1 MLFCRWFWCWVSCRH
16 LHLPGGGALNA
27 EVDQVASS
35 VNPGAADLDNAA
47 SGALSNADSAAES
60 DSTPAAGTSIGPYG
74 SEGGDGSFDASSDG
88 ADALALTDNESD
100 RVAPYAMAYYAVL
113 YDSDGD
119 GAGEKLV
126 FQNSSLGLSKFGTK
140 VNSWSFS
147 EDASYSYSSKAPWY
161 AAYSSIKSIQF
172 NCPLSPVS
180 LRYWFYGLSKLESI
194 DFTNLDTSA
203 VTDMSYLFYGCSSL
217 KELDLSS
224 FDTSAV
230 TDMTAMFY
238 HCSSLASLDL
248 SSFDTGSVTAMGH
261 YYHGGSFTELKGM
274 FTGCSSLK
282 ELDLSSFDTSKV
294 KDMGAMF
301 CNCSSL
307 STIYA
312 SDGFDV
318 SAVESSDAMFNACSR
333 LVGGSGTAYS
343 GDYTDDKQRARIDAP
358 GSRGYFTDRNA
369 MGAAVLYSDD
379 ALVFQADASP
389 MQGHGD
395 VVSSYAFNLSGVGN
409 GTTPWAGA
417 SSKATSASFAFPL
430 APQSMRYWFSGFS
443 KLESIDFTNLNTS
456 AVMDMG
462 YLFNV
467 CSSIKSLD
475 LSSFDT
481 SAVTDMSYLFYGC
494 SSLKELDLSSF
505 DTSAVTDM
513 TAMFYH
519 CSSLASLD
527 LSSFDTGSVTAM
539 GHYYHGGSFTEL
551 KGMFT
556 GCSSLKELDL
566 SSFDTSKVKDMGAM
580 FCNCSSLSTI
590 YASDGFDVSAVESS
604 DAMFNACSRL
614 VGGSGTAY
622 SGDYTDDKQRARIDA
637 PGSRGYFTASCR
649 PSDHNIIIIADEDVC
664 EKGGTSEV
672 IHKCTVCGREFFHD
686 FVELAPGHVYVTD
699 PAVEATCVADGLTQ
713 GMHCATCGKVFVA
726 QKKIPMTGHTA
737 VVDKAVAP
745 TCTETGLTEGSHCSV
760 CGQVLVAQEAVA
772 SLGGHDPVA
781 DDAVDATCTEPG
793 LTGGFHCSRC
803 GEVLVAQEAV
813 PAKGHVV
820 VQDAATEAT
829 CTEPGF
835 SAGSHCSVCGQEIT
849 PRTEVP
855 ALGHDCGAPAVTFS
869 DDGNTATIVW
879 TCGRDASHK
888 KELTVQSTSRV
899 AATATCD
906 AAGTTEYSVDVAA
919 ADGWPAATGT
929 KTIADI
935 PAKGHVFGAPEI
947 SFAPDGKSA
956 TATWRCLRDASHVV
970 SEPCSVSSETTR
982 AATCTANG
990 VTSYTAV
997 AAADEGRGLT
1007 KGVATKNIA
1016 DIPAMGH
1023 AYGVPAIEFAANGR
1037 SATATWTCAN
1047 DPSHVEVADC
1057 AVASRVTKPATAA
1070 TPGETTYTATAP
1082 ADKERGLVGGTATKT
1097 LADIPATGSTY
1108 GAPKIVF
1115 AADGK
1120 TATAT
1125 WTSREDAS
1133 VKVIAECTVSA
1144 RVTKPA
1150 TCTDKG
1156 ETTYTAFADGGSENL
1171 PAGSAT
1177 KVVADIDALGHEFTG
1192 YVSNGDATC
1201 EHDGTETAACA
1212 HGCGATDTRVA
1223 AGSKKP
1229 HAWGAPVIL
1238 FAEDGASATAIWTCS
1253 NNVSH
1258 VKVADCAVASEVV
1271 SEASCCTA
1279 KLVRYTATAT
1289 AEGMPQGTASKTV
1302 QAAPAQGHSFCEPVI
1317 AFADDMG
1324 SATAT
1329 WTCAKDPSH
1338 VVTASCKVEKQV
1350 GTQATCFDNGDMLC
1364 VASFVADNGNLT
1376 VLACEHEAIPAAGH
1390 HFQGRVCSDCGTHLG
1405 DVNGNGVVNVVDAQI
1420 AYDIT
1425 IGKGDYSNL
1434 PGYRAYRAAADV
1446 TGTAGS
1452 PDGELDA
1459 SDAFRIQYVALCG
1472 WDID

>member
-35 VNPGAADLDNAA
+35 VDPGAANLDNAA
-47 SGALSNADSAAES
+47 SGALSNADDTAES
-60 DSTPAAGTSIGPYG
+60 DPAPAAGTSIGPYG

-100 RVAPYAMAYYAVL
+100 GVAPYAMAYYAVL

-119 GAGEKLV
+119 GTGEKLV
-126 FQNSSLGLSKFGTK
+126 FQNSSLGLSKFGAK

-147 EDASYSYSSKAPWY
+147 EDASYSDSSKAPWY
-161 AAYSSIKSIQF
+161 AAYGSIKSIQF

-203 VTDMSYLFYGCSSL
+203 VTDMNAAFSG
-217 KELDLSS
+217 
-224 FDTSAV
+224 
-230 TDMTAMFY
+230 
-238 HCSSLASLDL
+238 CSSLASLDL
-248 SSFDTGSVTAMGH
+248 SSFNTSAVTDMTAMFKSC
-261 YYHGGSFTELKGM
+261 YNLTSLDLSSFDTSAVMYMEYM
-274 FTGCSSLK
+274 FYGCSSLA

-294 KDMGAMF
+294 TSMYYMF
-301 CNCSSL
+301 GGCRSL
-307 STIYA
+307 STVYA

-318 SAVESSDAMFNACSR
+318 SAVASSGYMFYDCYR
-333 LVGGSGTAYS
+333 LVGGSGTAYDS
-343 GDYTDDKQRARIDAP
+343 DYRDKQRASIDAP
-358 GSRGYFTDRNA
+358 G
-369 MGAAVLYSDD
+369 
-379 ALVFQADASP
+379 
-389 MQGHGD
+389 
-395 VVSSYAFNLSGVGN
+395 
-409 GTTPWAGA
+409 
-417 SSKATSASFAFPL
+417 
-430 APQSMRYWFSGFS
+430 AP
-443 KLESIDFTNLNTS
+443 
-456 AVMDMG
+456 
-462 YLFNV
+462 
-467 CSSIKSLD
+467 
-475 LSSFDT
+475 
-481 SAVTDMSYLFYGC
+481 
-494 SSLKELDLSSF
+494 
-505 DTSAVTDM
+505 
-513 TAMFYH
+513 
-519 CSSLASLD
+519 
-527 LSSFDTGSVTAM
+527 
-539 GHYYHGGSFTEL
+539 
-551 KGMFT
+551 
-556 GCSSLKELDL
+556 
-566 SSFDTSKVKDMGAM
+566 
-580 FCNCSSLSTI
+580 
-590 YASDGFDVSAVESS
+590 
-604 DAMFNACSRL
+604 
-614 VGGSGTAY
+614 
-622 SGDYTDDKQRARIDA
+622 
-637 PGSRGYFTASCR
+637 GYFTASCR
-649 PSDHNIIIIADEDVC
+649 PGDHNIVIIADEDVC

-713 GMHCATCGKVFVA
+713 GMHCAMCGKVFVA

-760 CGQVLVAQEAVA
+760 CGQVLVAQEVVA

-803 GEVLVAQEAV
+803 GEILVAQETV

-835 SAGSHCSVCGQEIT
+835 SADSHCSVCGQEIT

-855 ALGHDCGAPAVTFS
+855 ALGHDCSAPTVTFS

-990 VTSYTAV
+990 VTTYTAV
-997 AAADEGRGLT
+997 AAADEERGLT

-1016 DIPAMGH
+1016 DIPATGH
-1023 AYGVPAIEFAANGR
+1023 AYGAPIIEFAANGR

-1057 AVASRVTKPATAA
+1057 AVVSRVAKPATAA

-1082 ADKERGLVGGTATKT
+1082 ADKERGLAGGTATKT

-1108 GAPKIVF
+1108 GAPEIVF

-1125 WTSREDAS
+1125 WTSRENAS
-1133 VKVIAECTVSA
+1133 VKVIAECAVSA
-1144 RVTKPA
+1144 RVTKLA

-1212 HGCGATDTRVA
+1212 RGCGATDTRVA

-1238 FAEDGASATAIWTCS
+1238 FSEDGASATAIWTCS
-1253 NNVSH
+1253 SNVSH
-1258 VKVADCAVASEVV
+1258 VKVADCAVASEFV

-1279 KLVRYTATAT
+1279 QLVRYTATAA

-1302 QAAPAQGHSFCEPVI
+1302 QAAPATGHSFGEPVI

-1324 SATAT
+1324 SAMAT

-1376 VLACEHEAIPAAGH
+1376 ALACEHEAIPAAGH

-1405 DVNGNGVVNVVDAQI
+1405 DVNGNGAVNIVDAQI
-1420 AYDIT
+1420 AYDIA
-1425 IGKGDYSNL
+1425 IGKGDYSDL

-1459 SDAFRIQYVALCG
+1459 SDAFRVQYVALHG

>member
-1 MLFCRWFWCWVSCRH
+1 M
-16 LHLPGGGALNA
+16 
-27 EVDQVASS
+27 D
-35 VNPGAADLDNAA
+35 PGAANLDNAA
-47 SGALSNADSAAES
+47 SGALSNADDTAES
-60 DSTPAAGTSIGPYG
+60 DPAPAAGTSIGPYG

-100 RVAPYAMAYYAVL
+100 GVAPYAMAYYAVL

-119 GAGEKLV
+119 GTGEKLV
-126 FQNSSLGLSKFGTK
+126 FQNSSLGLSKFGAK

-147 EDASYSYSSKAPWY
+147 EDASYSDSSKAPWY
-161 AAYSSIKSIQF
+161 AAYGSIKSIQF

-203 VTDMSYLFYGCSSL
+203 VTDMNAAFSG
-217 KELDLSS
+217 
-224 FDTSAV
+224 
-230 TDMTAMFY
+230 
-238 HCSSLASLDL
+238 CSSLASLDL
-248 SSFDTGSVTAMGH
+248 SSFNTSAVTDMTAMFKSCSKLSSLDLTSFDTGSVTAMG
-261 YYHGGSFTELKGM
+261 YFYEGKYSNTIRGM
-274 FTGCSSLK
+274 FEGCSSLK
-282 ELDLSSFDTSKV
+282 VLDLSSFDTSKV

-301 CNCSSL
+301 WGCSSL

-318 SAVESSDAMFNACSR
+318 SAVTSSGDMFYDCKS
-333 LVGGSGTAYS
+333 LVGGSGTAYGYS
-343 GDYTDDKQRARIDAP
+343 YSDKQRARIDAP
-358 GSRGYFTDRNA
+358 GAPGYFTDKNA
-369 MGAAVLYSDD
+369 MGAAVLYSDG

-389 MQGHGD
+389 ARGHGD
-395 VVSSYAFNLSGVGN
+395 IVSSYAFNLSGVGN

-417 SSKATSASFAFPL
+417 SSQATSASFALPL

-443 KLESIDFTNLNTS
+443 KLESIDFANLDTS
-456 AVMDMG
+456 AVTGMD
-462 YLFNV
+462 YLFYD
-467 CSSIKSLD
+467 CSFLKALD

-481 SAVTDMSYLFYGC
+481 SVVTGMDYMFYGC

-505 DTSAVTDM
+505 NTSAVTDM
-513 TAMFYH
+513 TAMFKS
-519 CSSLASLD
+519 CSKLSSLD
-527 LSSFDTGSVTAM
+527 LTSFDTGSVTAM
-539 GHYYHGGSFTEL
+539 GYFYEGKYSNTIR
-551 KGMFT
+551 GMFE
-556 GCSSLKELDL
+556 GCSSLKVLDL

-580 FCNCSSLSTI
+580 FWGCSSLTTI
-590 YASDGFDVSAVESS
+590 YASAGFDVSAVESS
-604 DAMFNACSRL
+604 DVMFGGCSRL

-622 SGDYTDDKQRARIDA
+622 GYSYSDKQRARIDA
-637 PGSRGYFTASCR
+637 PSAPGYFTASCR
-649 PSDHNIIIIADEDVC
+649 PGDHNIVIIADEDAC

-699 PAVEATCVADGLTQ
+699 PAVEATCVTEGLTQ

-760 CGQVLVAQEAVA
+760 CGQVLVAQEVVA

-803 GEVLVAQEAV
+803 GEVLVAQETV
-813 PAKGHVV
+813 PAKGHAV

-855 ALGHDCGAPAVTFS
+855 ALGHDCGAPTVTFS

-899 AATATCD
+899 ATTATCD

-919 ADGWPAATGT
+919 ADGWPVATAT
-929 KTIADI
+929 KTIEDI

-947 SFAPDGKSA
+947 AFAPDGKSA
-956 TATWRCLRDASHVV
+956 TATWKCLRDASHVV

-990 VTSYTAV
+990 VTTYTAV
-997 AAADEGRGLT
+997 AAADEERGLT

-1016 DIPAMGH
+1016 DIPATGH
-1023 AYGVPAIEFAANGR
+1023 AYGAPVIEFAANGK

-1057 AVASRVTKPATAA
+1057 AVVSRVTKPATAA

-1082 ADKERGLVGGTATKT
+1082 ADEERGLPGGTATKT
-1097 LADIPATGSTY
+1097 IADIPATGSTY
-1108 GAPKIVF
+1108 GTPTIVF

-1125 WTSREDAS
+1125 WTSRENAS
-1133 VKVIAECTVSA
+1133 VKVIAECAVSA

-1150 TCTDKG
+1150 MCTDKG

-1177 KVVADIDALGHEFTG
+1177 KVVADIDALGHEFAG

-1212 HGCGATDTRVA
+1212 RGCGATDTRVA
-1223 AGSKKP
+1223 AGSKTP

-1258 VKVADCAVASEVV
+1258 VKVADCAVASEVA

-1279 KLVRYTATAT
+1279 KLVRYTATAA

-1302 QAAPAQGHSFCEPVI
+1302 QAAPAQGHSFGEPVI

-1338 VVTASCKVEKQV
+1338 VVTASCQVEKRV
-1350 GTQATCFDNGDMLC
+1350 GAQATCFDNGDMLC

-1376 VLACEHEAIPAAGH
+1376 ALDCEHEAIPASGH
-1390 HFQGRVCSDCGTHLG
+1390 HFQGRVCPDCGTHLG
-1405 DVNGNGVVNVVDAQI
+1405 DVNGNGVVNVVDAQV
-1420 AYDIT
+1420 AYDIA
-1425 IGKGDYSNL
+1425 IGKGDYSDL
-1434 PGYRAYRAAADV
+1434 PGYKAYRAAADV
-1446 TGTAGS
+1446 TGAAGS

>member
-1 MLFCRWFWCWVSCRH
+1 MGRRIPASRKIVNALLSMVLVLGLMPAPAFA
-16 LHLPGGGALNA
+16 GGGALNA

-35 VNPGAADLDNAA
+35 VDPGAANPDNAA

-60 DSTPAAGTSIGPYG
+60 DSAPAASTSIGPYG
-74 SEGGDGSFDASSDG
+74 SEAGDDSSDASSDG

-100 RVAPYAMAYYAVL
+100 GVAPYAMAYYAVL

-119 GAGEKLV
+119 GTGEKLV
-126 FQNSSLGLSKFGTK
+126 YQNSSLGLSKFGTK

-147 EDASYSYSSKAPWY
+147 EDASYSDGSKAPWY

-203 VTDMSYLFYGCSSL
+203 VTDMRYMFYDCSSL
-217 KELDLSS
+217 ASLDLSS

-230 TDMTAMFY
+230 TDMTAMFNG
-238 HCSSLASLDL
+238 CSSLAELDL
-248 SSFDTGSVTAMGH
+248 SSFDTGSVTAMG
-261 YYHGGSFTELKGM
+261 YYDYYKGNTTERGM
-274 FTGCSSLK
+274 FGYCRSLK
-282 ELDLSSFDTSKV
+282 TLDLSSFDTSKV

-301 CNCSSL
+301 YGCSSL
-307 STIYA
+307 ATIYA
-312 SDGFDV
+312 SASFDV
-318 SAVESSDAMFNACSR
+318 SAVTSSGGDSMFYNCER
-333 LVGGSGTAYS
+333 LVGGSGTAYF
-343 GDYTDDKQRARIDAP
+343 YTDTDKQRARIDAP
-358 GSRGYFTDRNA
+358 GSPGYFTDKNA
-369 MGAAVLYSDD
+369 MGAAVLYSDG
-379 ALVFQADASP
+379 ALVFQADAAP
-389 MQGHGD
+389 VQGHGD
-395 VVSSYAFNLSGVGN
+395 VISSYAFNLSGVGN

-417 SSKATSASFAFPL
+417 SSEATSAFFAFSL

-443 KLESIDFTNLNTS
+443 KLESIDFANL
-456 AVMDMG
+456 
-462 YLFNV
+462 
-467 CSSIKSLD
+467 
-475 LSSFDT
+475 DT
-481 SAVTDMSYLFYGC
+481 SAVTGMDCMFYRC
-494 SSLKELDLSSF
+494 SSLKDLDLSAFDTSAATGMRYMFYDCSSLKALDLSSF

-513 TAMFYH
+513 TAMFNG
-519 CSSLASLD
+519 CSSLAELD

-539 GHYYHGGSFTEL
+539 GYYDYYKGNTTER
-551 KGMFT
+551 GMF
-556 GCSSLKELDL
+556 GYCRSLKTLDL

-580 FCNCSSLSTI
+580 FYGCSSLATI
-590 YASDGFDVSAVESS
+590 YASASFDVSAVTSS
-604 DAMFNACSRL
+604 GGDSMFYNCERL

-622 SGDYTDDKQRARIDA
+622 FYTDTDKQRARIDA
-637 PGSRGYFTASCR
+637 PGSPGYFTASCR
-649 PSDHNIIIIADEDVC
+649 PSDHNIVIIADEDVC

-672 IHKCTVCGREFFHD
+672 IHKCTLCGREFFHD

-699 PAVEATCVADGLTQ
+699 PAVEATCVTEGLTQ

-737 VVDKAVAP
+737 VADKAVAP

-760 CGQVLVAQEAVA
+760 CGQVIVAQETVA

-803 GEVLVAQEAV
+803 GEVLVAQETV

-855 ALGHDCGAPAVTFS
+855 ALGHDCSAPTVTFS

-888 KELTVQSTSRV
+888 KELTGQSTSRV

-935 PAKGHVFGAPEI
+935 PAKGHVFGAPEVA
-947 SFAPDGKSA
+947 FAPDGKSA
-956 TATWRCLRDASHVV
+956 TATWKCLRDASHVV

-990 VTSYTAV
+990 VTTYTAV
-997 AAADEGRGLT
+997 AAADEERGLT

-1016 DIPAMGH
+1016 DIPATGH
-1023 AYGVPAIEFAANGR
+1023 AYGAPIIEFAANGK

-1057 AVASRVTKPATAA
+1057 AVVSRVTKPATAA
-1070 TPGETTYTATAP
+1070 TPGETAYTATAP
-1082 ADKERGLVGGTATKT
+1082 ADEERGLAGGTATKT

-1108 GAPKIVF
+1108 GAPEIVF

-1125 WTSREDAS
+1125 WTSKESAS

-1156 ETTYTAFADGGSENL
+1156 ETTYTAFADGGGENL

-1212 HGCGATDTRVA
+1212 RGCGATDTRVA

-1253 NNVSH
+1253 SNVS
-1258 VKVADCAVASEVV
+1258 C
-1271 SEASCCTA
+1271 
-1279 KLVRYTATAT
+1279 
-1289 AEGMPQGTASKTV
+1289 
-1302 QAAPAQGHSFCEPVI
+1302 
-1317 AFADDMG
+1317 
-1324 SATAT
+1324 
-1329 WTCAKDPSH
+1329 
-1338 VVTASCKVEKQV
+1338 
-1350 GTQATCFDNGDMLC
+1350 
-1364 VASFVADNGNLT
+1364 
-1376 VLACEHEAIPAAGH
+1376 
-1390 HFQGRVCSDCGTHLG
+1390 
-1405 DVNGNGVVNVVDAQI
+1405 
-1420 AYDIT
+1420 
-1425 IGKGDYSNL
+1425 
-1434 PGYRAYRAAADV
+1434 
-1446 TGTAGS
+1446 
-1452 PDGELDA
+1452 
-1459 SDAFRIQYVALCG
+1459 
-1472 WDID
+1472 